1 MKPADHFPAG
11 LRILAVDDD
20 PISLAILRRML
31 QECSYHVTTCGRATE
46 ALELLREDKDKF
58 DLVISDVYMPDMNG
72 FKLLELVGLEMDLPV
87 IMMSAN
93 GETSTMLEGITQGA
107 CYYLLKPVK
116 IEELRNIWQHLVR
129 KLRREPKEH
138 SASFEEGKINQQ
150 GGTRYADNTSSATDM
165 TDCMW
170 RNKKK
175 EAKEDEEDHEQD
187 NTGDLSMLK
196 PPVVWSVDLY
206 QQFVSAVNQLGI
218 DKAVPKTMLELMN
231 VHGLTYEN
239 VASHLQEY
247 WLYLKRLSGVTIQP
261 NNLRASS
268 DGQGAGYGGLIDLN
282 EMLDYKTAVTNGHLP
297 VQGRAVLHHANMV
310 GGVGGASSGM
320 LGISSPP
327 DPYLLVQIAALQS
340 TPLSR
345 PQMEGS
351 LPGNQAALLQSLSA
365 LDFNPLCESHLLSG
379 TGPLQQQDEWPSLKA
394 IQRPL
399 DMGSLEGSN
408 RNLAGSTS
416 EELTIQVLQ
425 QRAQQQGEGSPVN
438 LPQATRILKLLSS
451 DVNLGQADLMPNV
464 VGAIPSTAIGLLNMC
479 HSDRELGSFSSFS
492 NASGSLIRSS
502 IADARNMSFIGS
514 SDSLGC
520 SFMELMNHGIN
531 ESQDYYLKAT
541 TQRKVEGMFYEPED
555 T

>member
-1 MKPADHFPAG
+1 M
-11 LRILAVDDD
+11 I
-20 PISLAILRRML
+20 
-31 QECSYHVTTCGRATE
+31 TC
-46 ALELLREDKDKF
+46 
-58 DLVISDVYMPDMNG
+58 V
-72 FKLLELVGLEMDLPV
+72 
-87 IMMSAN
+87 
-93 GETSTMLEGITQGA
+93 
-107 CYYLLKPVK
+107 
-116 IEELRNIWQHLVR
+116 
-129 KLRREPKEH
+129 
-138 SASFEEGKINQQ
+138 
-150 GGTRYADNTSSATDM
+150 
-165 TDCMW
+165 
-170 RNKKK
+170 
-175 EAKEDEEDHEQD
+175 
-187 NTGDLSMLK
+187 
-196 PPVVWSVDLY
+196 
-206 QQFVSAVNQLGI
+206 
-218 DKAVPKTMLELMN
+218 
-231 VHGLTYEN
+231 
-239 VASHLQEY
+239 LQEY

-340 TPLSR
+340 MPLSR

-365 LDFNPLCESHLLSG
+365 LDFNPLCQSHLLSG

-541 TQRKVEGMFYEPED
+541 IQ
-555 T
+555 